1 MKWEFIL
8 KGGLV
13 SVTLKA
19 EIIYTSYQIEEI
31 KVTGD
36 GISIVLQ
43 NNRPLLVAIER
54 NLPIIWKLIEGTI
67 KDPTALNRITAELE
81 QYLKSR
87 KEPVHQMGAND
98 FAPVKKSA

>member
-8 KGGLV
+8 KGGVV
-13 SVTLKA
+13 SITLKA

-54 NLPIIWKLIEGTI
+54 NLPITWKLLEGAV
-67 KDPTALNRITAELE
+67 KDPAALNRITAELE
-81 QYLKSR
+81 QYLKTQ
-87 KEPVHQMGAND
+87 KVPVHQIATNG
-98 FAPVKKSA
+98 FAPVKKTA